1 MGDRPEEAEA
11 AEAADDVGSALK
23 LPFVFSVVR
32 KNDGGLR
39 EHRGSCIQSKVGEHN
54 VTSSVQFS
62 KTPSS
67 CQFLALAVAAFLL
80 VCFLTGAALAQQG
93 SEKMFASPGDAALAL
108 YNAVKSN
115 DVQAINSIF
124 GTNAGSIL
132 HSGDDVADKKV
143 AVNFIAKYEQMHRVV
158 MEADQTVTLYI
169 GAENWPMPIPLVK
182 SNNGGWYFDTESGKQ
197 EILFRRVGTNEND
210 AIDVLHALV
219 GAQQDYASTTH
230 DADKTI
236 HYAAKFFSDD
246 GKQDGLYWK
255 SNENENPSPIG
266 PLLVRAAD
274 EGYARKE
281 GQQTPFHGYY
291 YRILTRQGLAAK
303 GGKRDYM
310 VNGQLV
316 HGFAFVAYPADY
328 RNSGVMTFIVNR
340 DDVVYQQD
348 LGPDTTH
355 KAAAFTQYNPDKDW
369 TPAD

>member
-1 MGDRPEEAEA
+1 M
-11 AEAADDVGSALK
+11 
-23 LPFVFSVVR
+23 
-32 KNDGGLR
+32 
-39 EHRGSCIQSKVGEHN
+39 
-54 VTSSVQFS
+54 TSSAHFS
-62 KTPSS
+62 KTSSS
-67 CQFLALAVAAFLL
+67 CSFLALAVAAILL
-80 VCFLTGAALAQQG
+80 VVFLTCSVFAQQG
-93 SEKMFASPGDAALAL
+93 NEKTFASPGDAVLAL

-115 DVQAINSIF
+115 DMQAINSIF

-182 SNNGGWYFDTESGKQ
+182 GNNGGWYFDSETGKQ
-197 EILFRRVGTNEND
+197 EILFRRIGSNEND
-210 AIDVLHALV
+210 AIEILHALV
-219 GAQQDYASTTH
+219 DAQRDYASTAR
-230 DADKTI
+230 DGDKTV
-236 HYAAKFFSDD
+236 HYAAKFFSDE

-266 PLLVRAAD
+266 PFLVRAAD

-291 YRILTRQGLAAK
+291 YRILTRQGWEAK

-310 VNGQLV
+310 VDGQLV
-316 HGFAFVAYPADY
+316 RGFAFIAYPADY
-328 RNSGVMTFIVNR
+328 RNSGVMSFIVNK

-348 LGPDTTH
+348 LGPDTEH